1 MESVWLVAS
10 VGFLV
15 GTLVGG
21 GLRPVWRRYVRGQPA
36 RPPDAP
42 PSPSAGAS
50 PSAESVSPG
59 DTGARSSTREEG
71 DAGDPHLE
79 TPYPEDSHPEEPYAE
94 EPHADGS
101 NATSTLRLSQRPEGS
116 GRGGTDAT
124 DAATSLPVY
133 LRDPL
138 RVLRQT
144 FRYDDIGAAFD
155 GNERPYTF
163 RMVSDFMEPEIP
175 RHAQVLATPTDQ
187 FRDDAV
193 YAFRLGDTFYIARV
207 MRLPDWRLRVLP
219 ANDAYRPFTLS
230 LYTADIAVLGRV
242 FAVVI

>member
-21 GLRPVWRRYVRGQPA
+21 GLLPVWRRYVRGQPV

-42 PSPSAGAS
+42 PSPSADAS
-50 PSAESVSPG
+50 PSAEPVSPG
-59 DTGARSSTREEG
+59 DTGARSSTREER
-71 DAGDPHLE
+71 DAEDPHLE
-79 TPYPEDSHPEEPYAE
+79 TPYPEEPY
-94 EPHADGS
+94 ADGS
-101 NATSTLRLSQRPEGS
+101 NATSALRLSQRPEGS
-116 GRGGTDAT
+116 GRGGTGAK

-230 LYTADIAVLGRV
+230 LHTADIAVLGRV
-242 FAVVI
+242 FAVVL

>member
-1 MESVWLVAS
+1 MDSVWLVAS
-10 VGFLV
+10 IGFLL
-15 GTLVGG
+15 GTLVGC
-21 GLRPVWRRYVRGQPA
+21 GLGPVWRRFVRGQPVGS
-36 RPPDAP
+36 PHAP
-42 PSPSAGAS
+42 PSPHADAS
-50 PSAESVSPG
+50 PPAASVSSG
-59 DTGARSSTREEG
+59 DAVARSSERGEFRSGGERATTALVLSRQ
-71 DAGDPHLE
+71 P
-79 TPYPEDSHPEEPYAE
+79 
-94 EPHADGS
+94 GS
-101 NATSTLRLSQRPEGS
+101 SARS
-116 GRGGTDAT
+116 GTDTPESEA
-124 DAATSLPVY
+124 SLPVY

-138 RVLRQT
+138 RLLRQT
-144 FRYDDIGAAFD
+144 FQYDEIGAAFG

-193 YAFRLGDTFYIARV
+193 YAFRLGETFYIARV

-230 LYTADIAVLGRV
+230 LRSADIAVLGRV